1 MLNLPT
7 QHHLC
12 ILQRLIVQQ
21 PVQFCPLCRGAAVF
35 VHHSDAVDGKGSATL
50 EPSFHPVG
58 VHVVAGGAPQQQNPN
73 FFPIGE
79 GFGFFIFFGNDN
91 SGLFPTAVCSK
102 PYQQSG
108 LDSERQPGGIFE
120 KRNREP
126 WVRRLREMPFP
137 KQLERHF
144 LSFDIRHLLSPKL
157 LPDGTE
163 LIRYIRIGHRT
174 GDIHRP
180 SGFGGFIEPA
190 FILHGLQRV
199 L

>member
-1 MLNLPT
+1 MKSSVSLL
-7 QHHLC
+7 
-12 ILQRLIVQQ
+12 
-21 PVQFCPLCRGAAVF
+21 
-35 VHHSDAVDGKGSATL
+35 
-50 EPSFHPVG
+50 
-58 VHVVAGGAPQQQNPN
+58 APQQQNPN

-108 LDSERQPGGIFE
+108 LDSEWRPGGIFE
-120 KRNREP
+120 NCGWRP
-126 WVRRLREMPFP
+126 WVRRLREMPFQ

-163 LIRYIRIGHRT
+163 RIRYIRIGHRT
-174 GDIHRP
+174 GNMTGERVCPMYAAFMSQRKAKSSRLNP
-180 SGFGGFIEPA
+180 SSLRIFLIRSPTRDASSAGSDPG
-190 FILHGLQRV
+190 
-199 L
+199 

>member
-1 MLNLPT
+1 MCNKMYENVKSLDYTKKFLQKDSNPT
-7 QHHLC
+7 TMEVVTQTN
-12 ILQRLIVQQ
+12 
-21 PVQFCPLCRGAAVF
+21 AV
-35 VHHSDAVDGKGSATL
+35 K
-50 EPSFHPVG
+50 
-58 VHVVAGGAPQQQNPN
+58 
-73 FFPIGE
+73 
-79 GFGFFIFFGNDN
+79 
-91 SGLFPTAVCSK
+91 
-102 PYQQSG
+102 
-108 LDSERQPGGIFE
+108 FE

-126 WVRRLREMPFP
+126 WVRRLREMPFQ

-163 LIRYIRIGHRT
+163 LIRYIRIGHCT
-174 GDIHRP
+174 GDIHCP

>member
-1 MLNLPT
+1 MIVARWFL
-7 QHHLC
+7 
-12 ILQRLIVQQ
+12 LI
-21 PVQFCPLCRGAAVF
+21 
-35 VHHSDAVDGKGSATL
+35 SGSRVRVP
-50 EPSFHPVG
+50 E
-58 VHVVAGGAPQQQNPN
+58 GAPQQQNPN

-79 GFGFFIFFGNDN
+79 GFGFFIFFRNDN

-126 WVRRLREMPFP
+126 WVRRLREMPFQ

-163 LIRYIRIGHRT
+163 LLRHIRIGHRT
-174 GDIHRP
+174 GNIHCP